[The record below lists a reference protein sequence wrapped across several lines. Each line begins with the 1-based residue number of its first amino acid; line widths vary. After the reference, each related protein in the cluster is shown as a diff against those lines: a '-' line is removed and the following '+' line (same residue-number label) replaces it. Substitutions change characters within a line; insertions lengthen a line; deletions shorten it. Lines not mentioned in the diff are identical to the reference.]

1 MHPYDRPRKRE
12 SAPAHIA
19 PPDPVSPAL
28 IALAGVSIIAADAVL
43 LPATSAR
50 VTASQVVVVRGANG
64 AGKTTLL
71 RVLAGRIAPTT
82 GSARI
87 AERAIDERDPAFR
100 RRVAAMIGLP
110 PMAPDLTV
118 QEHLALVAATWYS
131 SATQARRAEQSTLA
145 AFELEPL
152 ATRFPGEL
160 SSGQTQLLGLAM
172 VFVRPFDVLLLDE
185 PEQRLDPHRV
195 SLVATEILA
204 RKQSG
209 ATIIVATHSETL
221 ASLIA
226 DQTLHLGGAL

>member
-1 MHPYDRPRKRE
+1 
-12 SAPAHIA
+12 
-19 PPDPVSPAL
+19 
-28 IALAGVSIIAADAVL
+28 
-43 LPATSAR
+43 
-50 VTASQVVVVRGANG
+50 
-64 AGKTTLL
+64 
-71 RVLAGRIAPTT
+71 
-82 GSARI
+82 
-87 AERAIDERDPAFR
+87 
-100 RRVAAMIGLP
+100 
-110 PMAPDLTV
+110 MAPDLTV
-118 QEHLALVAATWYS
+118 QEHLALIAATWYS
-131 SATQARRAEQSTLA
+131 STAQAHLAVQNALA

-195 SLVATEILA
+195 SLVAAEILA

-226 DQTLHLGGAL
+226 DHTLHLGGAL